1 MSKAKIFYHD
11 IGDYLSR
18 EEKLNIVQ
26 KFGSMANMPWQEIT
40 PNEHGD
46 WISMRNESFDTFIP
60 IESEKKFDTN
70 SNSFFITSSLGL
82 GTNRDSFCY
91 NSSIR
96 IMTEKM
102 TESIRFYN
110 VQRENYQTLR
120 IESPELK
127 VENVLEYDSTKLNW
141 TDSVIRDLT
150 KNIEYQFKKESIS
163 IGSYRPFFRQ
173 RLYFSKELNHRT
185 YQQLR
190 LFPTKDSQNLV
201 IVLSGVGVNKDFS
214 LLMTDVVPDLQM
226 MPNGQCFPLYFYEEN
241 TSSQKGLFDEEGAG
255 DYIRRDAVSDFILN
269 RAQQQYKTKDISK
282 EDIFYYV
289 YGFLHSKSYRETFA
303 NDLKKMLPR
312 LPLVEDV
319 RDFWAFSKAGRQL
332 ADLHLN
338 YETQGVGENIV
349 VTVDGKEYLGF
360 EGRDL
365 GFGIQDLGVNNPNP
379 ESKFPN
385 PESLF
390 KVEKMRFPTGLK
402 AKDRPS
408 TIHYNNRITIN
419 NIPPQAYDYIVNGK
433 SAIEWIMERYAI
445 TTHKDSGITNDPND
459 WAEEVGN
466 PRYVL
471 DLLLSVVEVSV
482 RSVEVVEGLPGVE
495 FE

>member
-26 KFGSMANMPWQEIT
+26 KFGSMANMPWQELT

-60 IESEKKFDTN
+60 MAPEKKFDLKTQ
-70 SNSFFITSSLGL
+70 SFFNTYAIGVA
-82 GTNRDSFCY
+82 TNRDAWVY
-91 NSSIR
+91 NYSQQKVLENMSRFI
-96 IMTEKM
+96 E
-102 TESIRFYN
+102 FYN
-110 VQRENYQTLR
+110 KQVAQFQEKKANNQGIQVEDVIDLD
-120 IESPELK
+120 PEKISWTVNLK
-127 VENVLEYDSTKLNW
+127 KDLERLKFHGLDKSTIK
-141 TDSVIRDLT
+141 TGI
-150 KNIEYQFKKESIS
+150 
-163 IGSYRPFFRQ
+163 YRPFSKQ
-173 RLYFSKELNHRT
+173 KLYFDKPFIERPGINAQFYPKSNSENVTICVSPSPNDGL
-185 YQQLR
+185 
-190 LFPTKDSQNLV
+190 
-201 IVLSGVGVNKDFS
+201 S
-214 LLMTDVVPDLQM
+214 LLISRDIANLHF
-226 MPNGQCFPLYFYEEN
+226 NGDTQCFPLYFYEEN

-379 ESKFPN
+379 VSEFPN

-402 AKDRPS
+402 AKDRPA
-408 TIHYNNRITIN
+408 TIHYNSRITVN

-459 WAEEVGN
+459 WAEELGN

-482 RSVEVVEGLPGVE
+482 RSVEVVEGLPGVR